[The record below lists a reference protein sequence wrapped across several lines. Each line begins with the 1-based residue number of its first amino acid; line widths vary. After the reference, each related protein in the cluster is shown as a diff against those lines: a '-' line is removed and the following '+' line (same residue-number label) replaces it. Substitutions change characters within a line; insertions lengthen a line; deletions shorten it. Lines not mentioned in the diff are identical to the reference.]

1 MKRRQLLHRLLSLP
15 WLASLPR
22 LRADSTDIESAPV
35 DSHAD
40 TSRSPGSAPA
50 STGLNRQRQRPRIAV
65 IGAGALG
72 GWTALQLQR
81 QGARVSLFEAWDPGH
96 PRSSSGGETRV
107 IRHAYTSLHHVRLAA
122 RALQLWQQAACDWQE
137 PLLQQT
143 GVLFMAQSQ
152 GMGFL
157 RQAIANLQQVGVTH
171 ELLSTAQ
178 LAQRYPQINRAG
190 IVQAVLEPESGYL
203 LARRACAAVVE
214 AFRRAGGQTQRA
226 RVWPGLIRDGA
237 MQAVQIDGQANTQFD
252 QIVFACGPWLRQ
264 LFPDLLQHHISISR
278 QEVMV
283 FGTPAGDV
291 LHDQTS
297 LPVWADFGERIW
309 YGIPGSERRG
319 FKLADDSRGDTFDA
333 EHGDRRLCAAGLA
346 AAQTYL
352 ARRFPAL
359 SQAPLLESRV
369 CQYSNTPDGDFIVDR
384 HPRASNV
391 IVLGGGNGHA
401 FKHAP
406 ALGELVSQALLSD
419 QPLPVHFALSRF
431 SSASSSRS

>member
-1 MKRRQLLHRLLSLP
+1 MKRRALLHRLLSLP

-22 LRADSTDIESAPV
+22 LGAAAPSSGSAQE

-40 TSRSPGSAPA
+40 AARKPDSAPA
-50 STGLNRQRQRPRIAV
+50 STGQHRQRPTPRIAV

-72 GWTALQLQR
+72 GWTALQLQQ
-81 QGARVSLFEAWDPGH
+81 QGAQVTLFEAWDPGH

-122 RALQLWQQAACDWQE
+122 RSLQLWQQAARDWQQ

-171 ELLSTAQ
+171 ELLSPAQ
-178 LAQRYPQINRAG
+178 LAQRYPQINRAD
-190 IVQAVLEPESGYL
+190 IVAAVLEPESGYL
-203 LARRACAAVVE
+203 LARRACAAVVA
-214 AFRRAGGQTQRA
+214 AFRQAGGQTQRA

-237 MQAVQIDGQANTQFD
+237 MSAVLIDDRASAQFD

-264 LFPDLLQHHISISR
+264 LFPDVLQHRLSISR
-278 QEVMV
+278 QEVMY

-291 LHDQTS
+291 LHDQAS

-319 FKLADDSRGDTFDA
+319 FKLADDSRGGVFDA
-333 EHGDRRLCAAGLA
+333 ERGDRRLSEAGLA
-346 AAQTYL
+346 RAQAYL
-352 ARRFPAL
+352 SKRFPGL
-359 SQAPLLESRV
+359 DQAPLLESRV
-369 CQYSNTPDGDFIVDR
+369 CQYSNTPDGDFIIDR
-384 HPRASNV
+384 HPQAGNV
-391 IVLGGGNGHA
+391 VLLGGGNGHA

-406 ALGELVSQALLSD
+406 ALGELVAQALLRE
-419 QPLPVHFALSRF
+419 QPLPAHYALSRF
-431 SSASSSRS
+431 PADSSARS

>member
-1 MKRRQLLHRLLSLP
+1 VKRRQLLHRLLSLP

-22 LRADSTDIESAPV
+22 LGAASPSSKPALDDR
-35 DSHAD
+35 HAD
-40 TSRSPGSAPA
+40 AARNPDSGPA
-50 STGLNRQRQRPRIAV
+50 RTGLNRQRTRPRIAV

-81 QGARVSLFEAWDPGH
+81 QGAEVSLFEAWDPGH

-107 IRHAYTSLHHVRLAA
+107 IRHAYTTLHHVQLAA
-122 RALQLWQQAACDWQE
+122 RSLQLWQQAARDWQQ

-152 GMGFL
+152 GMDFL

-178 LAQRYPQINRAG
+178 LAQRYPQINHAG

-226 RVWPGLIRDGA
+226 RVLPGLIRDGA

-264 LFPDLLQHHISISR
+264 LFPDVLQHRLSISR
-278 QEVMV
+278 QEVMY
-283 FGTPAGDV
+283 FGTPAGDG

-319 FKLADDSRGDTFDA
+319 FKLADDSRGGVFDA
-333 EHGDRRLCAAGLA
+333 EHDDRRLSEAGLA
-346 AAQTYL
+346 RAQTYL
-352 ARRFPAL
+352 AQRFPGL
-359 SQAPLLESRV
+359 DQAPLLESRV

-384 HPRASNV
+384 HPQAGNV
-391 IVLGGGNGHA
+391 VLLGAGNGHA

-406 ALGELVSQALLSD
+406 ALGELVAQALLQE
-419 QPLPVHFALSRF
+419 QPLPAHYALSRF
-431 SSASSSRS
+431 SSDSSARS